1 MSGNEN
7 KESEFKNLSKETPFI
22 VPESYFDDFSD
33 RLSKRI
39 EREAV
44 KSVQKKT
51 IKLKS
56 FFNPQL
62 SVAASLILFTVLS
75 YFTITLI
82 LNSDTKEDSSK
93 YFAELVESEIED
105 YDLYLIVKVIE
116 ENTYLDDE
124 EYESIEDEEIIDYL
138 VSEEID
144 IEEIIVEL

>member
-7 KESEFKNLSKETPFI
+7 KESEFKNLSKETPFV
-22 VPESYFDDFSD
+22 VPESYFDNFSD

-39 EREAV
+39 EGEAV

-62 SVAASLILFTVLS
+62 SIAASLILFTVLS

-82 LNSDTKEDSSK
+82 LNSDNKGDSSI

-105 YDLYLIVKVIE
+105 YDLFLIMEVIE
-116 ENTYLDDE
+116 ENNYLDDE
-124 EYESIEDEEIIDYL
+124 EYDSKEEDEIINYL

>member
-7 KESEFKNLSKETPFI
+7 KESEFKNLSKETPFV

-39 EREAV
+39 EGEAV

-62 SVAASLILFTVLS
+62 SIAASLILFAVLS

-82 LNSDTKEDSSK
+82 LNSDTKEDSSI

-105 YDLYLIVKVIE
+105 YDLYLIMEVIE

-124 EYESIEDEEIIDYL
+124 EYDSKEDDEIINYL